1 MRQAIEEIR
10 DTLTFILNTLETIDS
25 KLDGQEKDIK
35 KYIELSSV
43 NLDSNE
49 LLISGLKSTRT
60 SFELLRDEIDE
71 LHQVTIALFNGEG
84 GDAIRE
90 ELEK

>member
-1 MRQAIEEIR
+1 MSQAIEEIR

-49 LLISGLKSTRT
+49 LLISGLESTRT

-84 GDAIRE
+84 DAIRE

>member
-1 MRQAIEEIR
+1 MSQAIEEIR
-10 DTLTFILNTLETIDS
+10 DTLTLILNTLETIDS

-84 GDAIRE
+84 DAIRE

>member
-1 MRQAIEEIR
+1 MSQAIEEIR
-10 DTLTFILNTLETIDS
+10 ETLTFILNTLETIDS

-84 GDAIRE
+84 DAIRE

>member
-1 MRQAIEEIR
+1 MSGTTEEIR

-84 GDAIRE
+84 DAIRE

>member
-1 MRQAIEEIR
+1 VNQETSEISES
-10 DTLTFILNTLETIDS
+10 LNLILNKLEAIDS
-25 KLDGQEKDIK
+25 KLEQQEEDIK
-35 KYIELSSV
+35 AYIEESSS

-84 GDAIRE
+84 DAIRE

>member
-1 MRQAIEEIR
+1 MSQAIEEIR
-10 DTLTFILNTLETIDS
+10 DALTFILNTLETIDS

-71 LHQVTIALFNGEG
+71 LHQVTTALFNG
-84 GDAIRE
+84 RVMQ
-90 ELEK
+90 

>member
-1 MRQAIEEIR
+1 MSQAIEEIR

-84 GDAIRE
+84 DAIRE

>member
-1 MRQAIEEIR
+1 MSQAIEEIR

-35 KYIELSSV
+35 KYIELSSI

-84 GDAIRE
+84 DAIRE

>member
-1 MRQAIEEIR
+1 MSETTEEIR

-84 GDAIRE
+84 DAIRE